1 MNDNESQS
9 PNTNDNAPVVPTATD
24 APKSVSSAADFRRAR
39 EARENGEFVTLSDSG
54 LTVKLKRPAVSQL
67 VKTGQIPSELVNA
80 SAKVQ
85 AGNGSA
91 TQADYQKY
99 VQYQEHL
106 IRYSVVEPQLVDAN
120 PTDDQITMDDL
131 TDTDKGE
138 IVIYVN
144 GGLAALA
151 KFRFAGQGV
160 SA

>member
-1 MNDNESQS
+1 MNDGSNNPQNET
-9 PNTNDNAPVVPTATD
+9 PNASVAPIATD
-24 APKSVSSAADFRRAR
+24 APKTVSSAADFRKARQAR
-39 EARENGEFVTLSDSG
+39 ETGEIVTLSDSG

-85 AGNGSA
+85 ANSGSA

-106 IRYSVVEPQLVDAN
+106 IRYAIVDPQLVDSN
-120 PTDDQITMDDL
+120 PTDDQITLDDL
-131 TDTDKGE
+131 TDNDKGE

-151 KFRFAGQGV
+151 KFRIG
-160 SA
+160 

>member
-1 MNDNESQS
+1 MNDAGQMQPTNETS
-9 PNTNDNAPVVPTATD
+9 NAPVAPTTD
-24 APKSVSSAADFRRAR
+24 APKPVSSAADFRKAR
-39 EARENGEFVTLSDSG
+39 EARENGELITLTDSG
-54 LTVKLKRPAVSQL
+54 LTVRVKRPAVSQL

-85 AGNGSA
+85 ANNGSA

-106 IRYSVVEPQLVDAN
+106 IRYAVVEPQLVDEN
-120 PTDDQITMDDL
+120 PNDNQITMDDL
-131 TDTDKGE
+131 TDGDKGE

-151 KFRFAGQGV
+151 KFRLG
-160 SA
+160 

>member
-1 MNDNESQS
+1 MNDNNEQ
-9 PNTNDNAPVVPTATD
+9 NTPTPNAPVAPQATD

-39 EARENGEFVTLSDSG
+39 ESRENGELITLSDSG
-54 LTVKLKRPAVSQL
+54 LTVKVRRPAVSQL

-85 AGNGSA
+85 SGNGSA

-106 IRYSVVEPQLVDAN
+106 IRYALVQPSLVDAN
-120 PTDDQITMDDL
+120 PNDDQITLDEL
-131 TDTDKGE
+131 TDGDKGE

-151 KFRFAGQGV
+151 KFRIG
-160 SA
+160 

>member
-1 MNDNESQS
+1 MNDGSNNPQSNET
-9 PNTNDNAPVVPTATD
+9 PNAPVVPPTTD
-24 APKSVSSAADFRRAR
+24 APKSVSSAADFRRSR
-39 EARENGEFVTLSDSG
+39 QNRENGELVTLTDSG

-85 AGNGSA
+85 ANNGTAS
-91 TQADYQKY
+91 QADYQKY

-106 IRYSVVEPQLVDAN
+106 IRYSVVEPQLVDSN
-120 PTDDQITMDDL
+120 PTDDQITLDDL
-131 TDTDKGE
+131 TDNDKGE

-151 KFRFAGQGV
+151 KFRLG
-160 SA
+160 

>member
-1 MNDNESQS
+1 MNDGSNNPQNET
-9 PNTNDNAPVVPTATD
+9 PNAPVVSPTTD

-39 EARENGEFVTLSDSG
+39 ESRENGEIITLSDSG
-54 LTVKLKRPAVSQL
+54 LTVKVRRPAVSQL

-85 AGNGSA
+85 SGNGSA

-106 IRYSVVEPQLVDAN
+106 IRHALVQPALVDAN
-120 PTDDQITMDDL
+120 PNDDQITLDEL
-131 TDTDKGE
+131 TDGDKGE

-151 KFRFAGQGV
+151 KFRIG
-160 SA
+160 

>member
-1 MNDNESQS
+1 MNDGSNNPQNET
-9 PNTNDNAPVVPTATD
+9 PNAPVAPVATD
-24 APKSVSSAADFRRAR
+24 APKSVTSAAEFRRAR
-39 EARENGEFVTLSDSG
+39 QSRESGEIVTLSDSG
-54 LTVKLKRPAVSQL
+54 LTVKLRRPAVSQL

-91 TQADYQKY
+91 TQADYAKY

-106 IRYSVVEPQLVDAN
+106 VRHAVVEPQLVESN
-120 PTDDQITMDDL
+120 PTDDQITLDDL
-131 TDTDKGE
+131 TDGDKGE

-151 KFRFAGQGV
+151 KFRLG
-160 SA
+160 